1 MGWAKYYEDN
11 VEIMYERQ
19 TATQSDRQETEIGI
33 ICTGILPVANIIV
46 EIKEEPVV
54 SQQIEYK
61 DRYIVC
67 KDCGRKFLFSAKSQ
81 KHFDKMDWD
90 DPKRCKCCRSYR
102 NTRYLM
108 CSSF

>member
-11 VEIMYERQ
+11 IEIMYERK
-19 TATQSDRQETEIGI
+19 AAMQSYRQETEIKVVY
-33 ICTGILPVANIIV
+33 TGILPVSNIIV

-54 SQQIEYK
+54 PQQIEYK

-81 KHFDKMDWD
+81 KN
-90 DPKRCKCCRSYR
+90 R
-102 NTRYLM
+102 
-108 CSSF
+108 

>member
-19 TATQSDRQETEIGI
+19 AAMQSRRQEAEIKVV
-33 ICTGILPVANIIV
+33 CTAVLPIARIKV
-46 EIKEEPVV
+46 EIKEELVAP
-54 SQQIEYK
+54 QQVEYK

-67 KDCGRKFLFSAKSQ
+67 KDCGRKFLFTAGAQ
-81 KHFDKMDWD
+81 KHYDKMGWD
-90 DPKRCKCCRSYR
+90 DPKRCKSCRSYR

>member
-11 VEIMYERQ
+11 MEIMYER
-19 TATQSDRQETEIGI
+19 TAAMQSYRQETEIKVV
-33 ICTGILPVANIIV
+33 CLRILPAANIIV
-46 EIKEEPVV
+46 EIKEDSAV
-54 SQQIEYK
+54 SQQIAYN

-67 KDCGRKFLFSAKSQ
+67 KDCGRKFLFSAKAQ
-81 KHFDKMDWD
+81 KHFDKMNWD

>member
-1 MGWAKYYEDN
+1 MGWAKYFEDN

-19 TATQSDRQETEIGI
+19 AAMQSRMQETEIKVVY
-33 ICTGILPVANIIV
+33 TNVLPMTKIMV
-46 EIKEEPVV
+46 EIKEELLTP
-54 SQQIEYK
+54 QQIEYE

-67 KDCGRKFLFSAKSQ
+67 KDCGRKFLFSAKAQ
-81 KHFDKMDWD
+81 KHYDKMEWD

>member
-1 MGWAKYYEDN
+1 MKTIKIFFAALALLAMTSC
-11 VEIMYERQ
+11 V
-19 TATQSDRQETEIGI
+19 
-33 ICTGILPVANIIV
+33 
-46 EIKEEPVV
+46 KEEPAVP
-54 SQQIEYK
+54 QQIEYK

>member
-11 VEIMYERQ
+11 VEIIHERKE
-19 TATQSDRQETEIGI
+19 AMQSYRQEIEIKVVCMGI
-33 ICTGILPVANIIV
+33 FPVTNTII
-46 EIKEEPVV
+46 EIKEDPTVPQE
-54 SQQIEYK
+54 IEYK

-67 KDCGRKFLFSAKSQ
+67 KDCGRKFLFSAKTQ
-81 KHFDKMDWD
+81 KYFDKVDWD
-90 DPKRCKCCRSYR
+90 TPKRCKCCRSYR